1 MKTIKVIQPGEPGTK
16 KLAQRYGNKLICV
29 RYRHDPLN
37 GRKLKTIE
45 LVIEEHECQANSEK
59 IPMNKIMHIKIA
71 FEETQLRNRVKG
83 MGGRWNPNLKA
94 WQLPY
99 GIVLKMKLEERI
111 IKDI

>member
-1 MKTIKVIQPGEPGTK
+1 
-16 KLAQRYGNKLICV
+16 
-29 RYRHDPLN
+29 
-37 GRKLKTIE
+37 
-45 LVIEEHECQANSEK
+45 
-59 IPMNKIMHIKIA
+59 MNKIMHIKIA

>member
-1 MKTIKVIQPGEPGTK
+1 MLQILRNENIWAKKPK
-16 KLAQRYGNKLICV
+16 KLPEVFAPLEAQVVLS
-29 RYRHDPLN
+29 HL
-37 GRKLKTIE
+37 E
-45 LVIEEHECQANSEK
+45 
-59 IPMNKIMHIKIA
+59 A